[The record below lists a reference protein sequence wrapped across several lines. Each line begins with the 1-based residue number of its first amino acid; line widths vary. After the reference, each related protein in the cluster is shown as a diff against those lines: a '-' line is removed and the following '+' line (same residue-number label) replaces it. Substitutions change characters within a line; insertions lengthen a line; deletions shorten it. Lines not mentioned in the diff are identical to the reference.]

1 MFGCKTCK
9 VQFNTKFSYERHCN
23 SIKHKDNLKKTTN
36 KINEEMMCINCK
48 KKYQHSSSFYRHR
61 KHCTEIKEDL
71 DSIKKEFEYK
81 LEIEKLKYE
90 NEIKDLKIKELKKS
104 KTKSKTKNINIHITN
119 NISKLE
125 FLNVNFG
132 RVIDIHTFTENFK
145 NEYGLD
151 AEQSHTLLYNFK
163 NNNIKS
169 CINSLVYYYKCSAIK
184 QYKDINNVVLSK
196 NQVVLPFLL
205 VDESLRCHFE
215 KSNKKWNKTTAL
227 ANIDKL
233 FCITNDQIFKHH
245 NEHMTPSAYEKT
257 KIYNGILKESCFN
270 LLSEINT
277 PEMYKLLDCEEND
290 SEIKSIINF
299 NNIEDNEDNEED
311 ENEIEEIENEIE
323 EDQIKEIE
331 NENEEDQIEED
342 ENKN

>member
-1 MFGCKTCK
+1 
-9 VQFNTKFSYERHCN
+9 
-23 SIKHKDNLKKTTN
+23 
-36 KINEEMMCINCK
+36 MMCINCK
-48 KKYQHSSSFYRHR
+48 KKYRHSSSFYRHR

-205 VDESLRCHFE
+205 GDESLRCHFE
-215 KSNKKWNKTTAL
+215 KSTTGWDKTTAL

-233 FCITNDQIFKHH
+233 FSITDEQVFKHH
-245 NEHMTPSAYEKT
+245 NEHLHFNGPQKKRLINVLLKDSAYS
-257 KIYNGILKESCFN
+257 ILSQITIPYF
-270 LLSEINT
+270 
-277 PEMYKLLDCEEND
+277 YK
-290 SEIKSIINF
+290 IKSIQDFMFIL
-299 NNIEDNEDNEED
+299 
-311 ENEIEEIENEIE
+311 
-323 EDQIKEIE
+323 KTA
-331 NENEEDQIEED
+331 
-342 ENKN
+342 K